1 MFEFKRDY
9 HKSVQ
14 FLRGGKLELEEE
26 RGLMIGEYFA
36 RNKVY
41 FTTVS
46 SNEKSDLKRG
56 GRWRERERVSGQEE
70 KSKKRKEQE
79 QLCRLREDGAV
90 PTEGCVISLQ
100 FYPFPLRSNSAA
112 AVLLILFYQT

>member
-9 HKSVQ
+9 DKSVQ

-56 GRWRERERVSGQEE
+56 GRRRERERESRG
-70 KSKKRKEQE
+70 KKRKV
-79 QLCRLREDGAV
+79 RREKSRSSFADCARMELSQRRAV
-90 PTEGCVISLQ
+90 
-100 FYPFPLRSNSAA
+100 
-112 AVLLILFYQT
+112 

>member
-9 HKSVQ
+9 DKSVQ

-56 GRWRERERVSGQEE
+56 GRRRERERESR
-70 KSKKRKEQE
+70 SKKRKV
-79 QLCRLREDGAV
+79 RREKSRSSFADCARMELSQRRAV
-90 PTEGCVISLQ
+90 
-100 FYPFPLRSNSAA
+100 
-112 AVLLILFYQT
+112 

>member
-56 GRWRERERVSGQEE
+56 GRRRERERESRG
-70 KSKKRKEQE
+70 KKRKV
-79 QLCRLREDGAV
+79 RREKSRSSFADCARMELSQRRAV
-90 PTEGCVISLQ
+90 
-100 FYPFPLRSNSAA
+100 
-112 AVLLILFYQT
+112 

>member
-1 MFEFKRDY
+1 MNCKFERDY
-9 HKSVQ
+9 DGKAWNSL
-14 FLRGGKLELEEE
+14 LRSDKVELEEE

-36 RNKVY
+36 RYKVY

-56 GRWRERERVSGQEE
+56 GKRRESRG
-70 KSKKRKEQE
+70 KKRKVRREKSRSSFAD
-79 QLCRLREDGAV
+79 CEDGAV

-100 FYPFPLRSNSAA
+100 FYPFPSNSAA

>member
-1 MFEFKRDY
+1 M
-9 HKSVQ
+9 
-14 FLRGGKLELEEE
+14 EEE

-36 RNKVY
+36 RYKVY

-56 GRWRERERVSGQEE
+56 GKRRESRG
-70 KSKKRKEQE
+70 KKRKVRREKSRSSFAD
-79 QLCRLREDGAV
+79 CEDGAV
-90 PTEGCVISLQ
+90 PAEGCVISLQ
-100 FYPFPLRSNSAA
+100 FYPFPSNSAA

>member
-9 HKSVQ
+9 DKSVQ

-56 GRWRERERVSGQEE
+56 GRRRERESLGARRE
-70 KSKKRKEQE
+70 K
-79 QLCRLREDGAV
+79 
-90 PTEGCVISLQ
+90 
-100 FYPFPLRSNSAA
+100 
-112 AVLLILFYQT
+112 